1 MPTSG
6 SVDFS
11 VTRNDLILA
20 ALRAAKIIAK
30 DQTPDANHI
39 TTGAEALNM
48 IVKQWQGR
56 ADFGANLKVWSR
68 KTAYLFLQ
76 SGQSVYSLGPS
87 GDHWA
92 SSYSSTTVSA
102 AEAGGQ
108 TIISVV
114 STTGMTAADQIGI
127 ELDSGSLHWTTIVST
142 GAGPTVTITSALP
155 SAAGAGRRVFWYT
168 TTARRPLNLLTAV
181 LRDTNTIDQPLP
193 VDRAREDYEA
203 LGDKTSD
210 GDPVWLA
217 YEATLTNGTL
227 YLSSEPSDVT
237 KVIRI
242 VFLGSIEDFD
252 AIADTPDYPQEWFRP
267 LKFQLAIDLWGE
279 YKKEE
284 LPLWLKMQ
292 RDESLSIAQ
301 NTDPETS
308 DAYFQPGL
316 E

>member
-11 VTRNDLILA
+11 VTRDEIIKG
-20 ALRAAKIIAK
+20 ALRAAKIIGK
-30 DQTPDANHI
+30 DATPDANHI

-92 SSYSSTTVSA
+92 SSYSTTTLA
-102 AEAGGQ
+102 AAKAANA
-108 TIISVV
+108 TSI
-114 STTGMTAADQIGI
+114 TLTAAIGANADQIGI
-127 ELDSGSLHWTTIVST
+127 VLTSGAIGWTTISAGGGTVNLTLPANSL
-142 GAGPTVTITSALP
+142 GAAS
-155 SAAGAGRRVFWYT
+155 SGARVFTYT

-308 DAYFQPGL
+308 DAYFQPGR